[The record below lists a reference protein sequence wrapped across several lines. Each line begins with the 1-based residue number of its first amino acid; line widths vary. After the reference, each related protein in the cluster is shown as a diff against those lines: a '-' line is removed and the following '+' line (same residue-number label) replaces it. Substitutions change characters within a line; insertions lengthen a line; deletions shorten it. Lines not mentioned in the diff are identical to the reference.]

1 MDGMSTETV
10 YEGSAYCK
18 CGQLLTP
25 VEVLFGR
32 GGLCE
37 TCRSEA
43 MDTLVKNRMVPGGR

>member
-1 MDGMSTETV
+1 MDEISTTTV
-10 YEGSAYCK
+10 YEGSKVCK
-18 CGQLLTP
+18 CGQILTP

-43 MDTLVKNRMVPGGR
+43 MDTLMKNRMSPS